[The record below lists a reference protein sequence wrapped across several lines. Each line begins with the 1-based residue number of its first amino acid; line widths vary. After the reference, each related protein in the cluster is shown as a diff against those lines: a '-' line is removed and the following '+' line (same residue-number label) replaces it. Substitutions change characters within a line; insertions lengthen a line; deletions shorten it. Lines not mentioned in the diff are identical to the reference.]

1 MDYEDD
7 IGAKVK
13 NVGTGPLI
21 ITRLY
26 FRELDINTKEYS
38 VLLDIMPK
46 IAQYWATYVECVDG
60 WTIPIGGEIVLIE
73 LHPENDYIKDLV
85 RKSLTKITAYIEYTD
100 IYGTQFH
107 ILQENTEYISTYSH
121 KRRMSRM
128 VERIL
133 QEEHS
138 GAKLIVVSLDET
150 YRVFNDVEVM
160 PATYFL
166 HELWKGNIY
175 G

>member
-1 MDYEDD
+1 MCFAKIDNETLLTITSICAVFLSVVSIIITIVFSRLQVIHNKKSVRPISAIQLMDYEDD

-100 IYGTQFH
+100 IYGTQF
-107 ILQENTEYISTYSH
+107 QD
-121 KRRMSRM
+121 
-128 VERIL
+128 ERSFDFFGR
-133 QEEHS
+133 HY
-138 GAKLIVVSLDET
+138 K
-150 YRVFNDVEVM
+150 
-160 PATYFL
+160 
-166 HELWKGNIY
+166 
-175 G
+175 

>member
-26 FRELDINTKEYS
+26 FRELDINSKEYS

-100 IYGTQFH
+100 IYGTQF
-107 ILQENTEYISTYSH
+107 QD
-121 KRRMSRM
+121 
-128 VERIL
+128 ERSFDFFGR
-133 QEEHS
+133 HY
-138 GAKLIVVSLDET
+138 K
-150 YRVFNDVEVM
+150 
-160 PATYFL
+160 
-166 HELWKGNIY
+166 
-175 G
+175 

>member
-1 MDYEDD
+1 
-7 IGAKVK
+7 
-13 NVGTGPLI
+13 
-21 ITRLY
+21 
-26 FRELDINTKEYS
+26 
-38 VLLDIMPK
+38 
-46 IAQYWATYVECVDG
+46 
-60 WTIPIGGEIVLIE
+60 
-73 LHPENDYIKDLV
+73 
-85 RKSLTKITAYIEYTD
+85 
-100 IYGTQFH
+100 
-107 ILQENTEYISTYSH
+107 
-121 KRRMSRM
+121 MSRM

-138 GAKLIVVSLDET
+138 GAKLIIVSLDET

>member
-46 IAQYWATYVECVDG
+46 IAQYWATYVE
-60 WTIPIGGEIVLIE
+60 
-73 LHPENDYIKDLV
+73 
-85 RKSLTKITAYIEYTD
+85 
-100 IYGTQFH
+100 
-107 ILQENTEYISTYSH
+107 
-121 KRRMSRM
+121 
-128 VERIL
+128 
-133 QEEHS
+133 
-138 GAKLIVVSLDET
+138 
-150 YRVFNDVEVM
+150 
-160 PATYFL
+160 
-166 HELWKGNIY
+166 
-175 G
+175 